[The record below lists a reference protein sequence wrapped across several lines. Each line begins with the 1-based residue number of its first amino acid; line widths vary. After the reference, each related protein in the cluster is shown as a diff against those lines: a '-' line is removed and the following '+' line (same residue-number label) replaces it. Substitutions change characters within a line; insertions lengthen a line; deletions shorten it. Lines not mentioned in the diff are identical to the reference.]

1 MQLELTLEE
10 ARVLNDAVDYIIKRK
25 DIAESIFDGDKN
37 EIRTFGGVAGTLR
50 MLYRLEKRSA
60 KGQP

>member
-37 EIRTFGGVAGTLR
+37 EIRTFGEVAGTLR
-50 MLYRLEKRSA
+50 RLYQLEKQSA
-60 KGQP
+60 KRQP